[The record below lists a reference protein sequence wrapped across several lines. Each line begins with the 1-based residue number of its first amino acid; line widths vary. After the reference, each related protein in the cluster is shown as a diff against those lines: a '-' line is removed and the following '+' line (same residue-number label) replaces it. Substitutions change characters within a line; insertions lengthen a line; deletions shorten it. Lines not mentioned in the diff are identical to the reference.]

1 MVLIRGSTGISEGT
15 SHCSISPISAGV
27 RLLTAGAPSR
37 GSVAWETTG
46 HGIIRPRRWPAAP
59 LDSIPPPKAKRRATR
74 GATSDGPSIRR
85 WRPQGFA
92 LPCGRRRDEAA
103 LPLTSQP
110 CRRPYPPA
118 TGTSRSEGL
127 LPRFHLPSGVGVH
140 ALGTA
145 SRCSPAYH
153 PALPPP
159 VSASDR
165 NITIRRIASIS
176 HPTCFVRFGF
186 WPASA
191 STLTTSCMSTRHAI
205 CKPGPLL
212 AHNQKVVNNLP
223 LCIPHSPTPAQNP
236 QTVHAS

>member
-1 MVLIRGSTGISEGT
+1 MFACSRRG
-15 SHCSISPISAGV
+15 P
-27 RLLTAGAPSR
+27 LLADRWLGR
-37 GSVAWETTG
+37 
-46 HGIIRPRRWPAAP
+46 RPATVSYAPAAGQ
-59 LDSIPPPKAKRRATR
+59 PPPWIPFRHRRQN
-74 GATSDGPSIRR
+74 DGP
-85 WRPQGFA
+85 PG
-92 LPCGRRRDEAA
+92 
-103 LPLTSQP
+103 
-110 CRRPYPPA
+110 
-118 TGTSRSEGL
+118 GL
-127 LPRFHLPSGVGVH
+127 LPMAHRSAVGAHRGSPFPADGAATKRRYRLPASLAAARIRQRQEHHDQKDCFHDFTSPRGLGFT

-145 SRCSPAYH
+145 SRCSPAYQ

-236 QTVHAS
+236 QTVHAP